1 MTKKTKYDLIT
12 IDETVPVTLY
22 KRGDTFEFQGKQV
35 QVVEV
40 IEDGRLHVKNQN
52 EPFDSF
58 IVLESEIE

>member
-12 IDETVPVTLY
+12 IDETVPVILY

>member
-12 IDETVPVTLY
+12 MDETTPVTLY
-22 KRGDTFEFQGKQV
+22 KRGDAFEFQGKQV

-40 IEDGRLHVKNQN
+40 IADGRLHVKNKN